1 LSDFAAIAERL
12 EEIHGRVHRVEDDLY
27 RIDPEQPGMALRMD
41 RLERL
46 MDRTVTVVW
55 AGGGLAVAW
64 QLLQFLTAL
73 AVKGATP

>member
-1 LSDFAAIAERL
+1 VTEL
-12 EEIHGRVHRVEDDLY
+12 VQRVERIETDIY
-27 RIDPEQPGMALRMD
+27 RIDPEQPGMAMRMD
-41 RLERL
+41 RLERM
-46 MDRTVTVVW
+46 MDRTITVVW